1 MQEIVQWGTVNEF
14 LDPDGL
20 DDHLDDSIASPQ
32 SAPENLV
39 SFHDAPE
46 QVQRGVWSR
55 LKHASYV
62 TALGAASLFGIADM
76 AHAERNVASAK
87 QESRENIDTIA
98 GQPFGVADDGIV
110 ESLHMD
116 WEGRMAYFTV
126 ERKPNVTK
134 FTPPGMYYDPV
145 NERYIHLFIAKKT
158 PRSASVKFM
167 REVIMGEQF
176 KPESNADGEEE
187 EMETYVDKKTGKTI
201 TRPPLKYVNKVGAIE
216 NKPEIAAEKEV
227 NPVNAQAN
235 PDLVTTVRPS
245 TLKVPVTLKRA
256 ESPSYQ
262 APVPEVQDA
271 LRAVQEAGYVTID
284 HGVDPKNRKENIQRQ
299 PGLFRPIGSQEIK
312 MELTVDNIDSS
323 GAGYALI
330 PMPINIGDQ
339 IHVASQFYIVDGGK
353 FEPVTPQIIY
363 DEQDGIG
370 QGFVNAF
377 AEIKVGSRKKAAIL
391 ARHYLLQGKYND
403 VTPDQ
408 VLAAAGQ
415 SGAEDIRKGVMNALQ
430 VPFGSSGRDCG
441 DKAMAGC
448 KADPEHIFA
457 VEGYTPRFPNFGGTH
472 AVNAVTM
479 NNKKGMVFFDGL
491 DQNPI
496 VSPDPHLVITGI
508 ATGKG
513 FKYTL
518 GRSKNNIGLKW
529 TLGDGSN
536 YGMFARVDT
545 NGNRL
550 IASFPGVG
558 PRGDVL
564 EQDVTPDVIKNA
576 EKVLWLEHMK
586 KYEQPNIAL
595 GQN

>member
-20 DDHLDDSIASPQ
+20 DSPDGLLSEAPSVSNSIETEESG
-32 SAPENLV
+32 NR
-39 SFHDAPE
+39 
-46 QVQRGVWSR
+46 VQKWLRN
-55 LKHASYV
+55 
-62 TALGAASLFGIADM
+62 TAVGISVLFGAADM
-76 AHAERNVASAK
+76 AHAERNVARAG
-87 QESRENIDTIA
+87 QETRENIDAID
-98 GQPFGVADDGIV
+98 GQPFEIAEDGIV
-110 ESLHMD
+110 ASLHMD
-116 WEGRMAYFTV
+116 WEGKPGYFVV
-126 ERKPNVTK
+126 ERKDNVTK
-134 FTPPGMYYDPV
+134 FTAPGMYYDSV
-145 NERYIHLFIAKKT
+145 NNRYIHIFMAKKS
-158 PRSASVKFM
+158 PRGASVKKM
-167 REVIMGEQF
+167 REVFMGEQF
-176 KPESNADGEEE
+176 KVEDEEF
-187 EMETYVDKKTGKTI
+187 ETRFDQRLQQNVTGAP
-201 TRPPLKYVNKVGAIE
+201 RKYVNTIKSIE
-216 NKPEIAAEKEV
+216 KKPDVAAQVEI
-227 NPVNAQAN
+227 NPVKAPVNN

-245 TLKVPVTLKRA
+245 TLKAPVTVKRA

-262 APVPEVQDA
+262 TPVPEVQDA
-271 LRAVQEAGYVTID
+271 LRAVRDAGYVTID
-284 HGVDPKNRKENIQRQ
+284 HGVDPRNRKESIQRQ
-299 PGLFRPIGSQEIK
+299 PGLFRPTGSQEIK
-312 MELTVDNIDSS
+312 MDLTIDNIESS
-323 GAGYALI
+323 ASGYALI

-339 IHVASQFYIVDGGK
+339 LHVASQFYIVEDGK

-377 AEIKVGSRKKAAIL
+377 AEIKVGSRKRAAIL

-415 SGAEDIRKGVMNALQ
+415 SGSEDIRKGVMNALQ
-430 VPFGSSGRDCG
+430 IPFGSNGRDCG

-479 NNKKGMVFFDGL
+479 NNKKGIVFFDGL

-513 FKYTL
+513 FKYSL
-518 GRSKNNIGLKW
+518 GRSNNKIGLKW
-529 TLGDGSN
+529 TIGDGSN
-536 YGMFARVDT
+536 YGMFARVET

-564 EQDVTPDVIKNA
+564 AADVTPDVIKNA
-576 EKVLWLEHMK
+576 EKALWQEHMK
-586 KYEQPNIAL
+586 IYEQPNIAL
-595 GQN
+595 GQK